1 MTRARCFVRPLLLL
15 MLLALV
21 ACHRE
26 GGAPREKAAAA
37 RAQARPQTGGTLVVP
52 IAPLKLSLHP
62 LQGRNGFQPELWDG
76 LHPSLLRLESHGAR
90 PPSVR
95 GDLARFWD
103 WSSADRTLTVRLRG
117 NRVWEDTTR
126 IDARDVTESYDAYL
140 KAGLF
145 GAPAPRTPRPA
156 PRPSEGSSRGARG
169 LPPLPRSGS
178 PLLRVEALDD
188 STVRFAFRGDVSEWR
203 ASEIA
208 SHPILQASWLEKRP
222 SDAGAAALSSGPPPS
237 GAPFRIPQNLTGKNL
252 TLRANPLLP
261 FGTRPWVRRLL
272 LEPCPGADSRVLR
285 VAMSRADYVSDVP
298 IFQLANWIG
307 TDAPVALRRG
317 EVASVEMLALK
328 TGDPTLPPAL
338 REAIDLSLDRERL
351 LRNLLTYRGEVYG
364 GVAAGLLEPGGP
376 PAPPPIDSLAVR
388 AKARRDSLLAL
399 EDSLFVAQPE
409 TLSASARLDSLL
421 RANPTPRF
429 DLVRARALLD
439 QLGLKDMDG
448 DGLRGRFAAG
458 DSSFMIETPVK
469 LRVLYDRSNEF
480 RERLLTYI
488 EEDLFALGILL
499 EPEPVDAETFFRRYE
514 AGEFQA
520 ALVGFRP
527 PPTPDLTPLWA
538 SWGRWNGSGYDSP
551 TVDGLLNAALR
562 SDDPA
567 RVEMLNREI
576 EARVRRDRPALFLI
590 YREEVDLV
598 GLRVRGW
605 EEGKGD
611 LLGRLAHVWLA
622 DTTDLPSLGELAAR
636 GDSVRVRRR

>member
-1 MTRARCFVRPLLLL
+1 MLG
-15 MLLALV
+15 LLARQ
-21 ACHRE
+21 RE
-26 GGAPREKAAAA
+26 GKGPERTPLPRVLSRGRRAAA
-37 RAQARPQTGGTLVVP
+37 RWSCRSRRS
-52 IAPLKLSLHP
+52 SLHP
-62 LQGRNGFQPELWDG
+62 LQGRNDSSREPDG
-76 LHPSLLRLESHGAR
+76 STSPLLRLESRGAR
-90 PPSVR
+90 PPAV
-95 GDLARFWD
+95 LATSRCFWD
-103 WSSADRTLTVRLRG
+103 WSSADRTLTVRMRG
-117 NRVWEDTTR
+117 YRVWEDTTR
-126 IDARDVTESYDAYL
+126 INARDVMESYDAYL

-145 GAPAPRTPRPA
+145 GSAPPKSTRPA
-156 PRPSEGSSRGARG
+156 VGAREGVPAAARG
-169 LPPLPRSGS
+169 LSPLPRSGS

-203 ASEIA
+203 AWEIA
-208 SHPILQASWLEKRP
+208 SHPILAASWLEKRP
-222 SDAGAAALSSGPPPS
+222 SDAQAAALSSGPPPS

-261 FGTRPWVRRLL
+261 YGARPWVRRLL
-272 LEPCPGADSRVLR
+272 LEPCPGPDSRVLR
-285 VAMSRADYVSDVP
+285 VAMNRADYVNDVP
-298 IFQLANWIG
+298 VFQLANWIG
-307 TDAPVALRRG
+307 NDAPVAMRRG
-317 EVASVEMLALK
+317 AVASVEMLVLK
-328 TGDPTLPPAL
+328 SGDPTLPPAL
-338 REAIDLSLDRERL
+338 REALDLSLDRERL
-351 LRNLLTYRGEVYG
+351 LKNLLTYRGEVYG
-364 GVAAGLLEPGGP
+364 GMAAGLLEPGGP
-376 PAPPPIDSLAVR
+376 PAPPPIDSVAVR

-421 RANPTPRF
+421 RASPPPRL
-429 DLVRARALLD
+429 DLTRARALLD
-439 QLGLKDMDG
+439 QMGLKDTDG

-458 DSSFMIETPVK
+458 DSSFILETPVK

-480 RERLLTYI
+480 RERLLTFV

-520 ALVGFRP
+520 ALLGFRP

-538 SWGRWNGSGYDSP
+538 SWGRWNGGGYDNL

-567 RVEMLNREI
+567 RVEALNREI

-590 YREEVDLV
+590 YRQEVDLV
-598 GLRVRGW
+598 GPRVRGW
-605 EEGKGD
+605 EEGEGD

-636 GDSVRVRRR
+636 GESLRVGAH